1 MWYLTKKILIIKWF
15 FSRYK
20 LLTIL
25 FYVLL
30 NLYYY
35 ILKLISLETKLILF
49 ISLKQTTLYLIKF

>member
-49 ISLKQTTLYLIKF
+49 ISLKQIKLHLIKF

>member
-49 ISLKQTTLYLIKF
+49 ISLKQIKLYLIKF